1 MLQEACSVL
10 CRAVVGHEGT
20 NTSGLEPQIEGDRDG
35 DRMEERIV
43 GPQE

>member
-1 MLQEACSVL
+1 MLQQACSVL
-10 CRAVVGHEGT
+10 HRAVVGHEGT
-20 NTSGLEPQIEGDRDG
+20 NTGGLEPQVEGDRDG